1 MRMYAT
7 FEFILAPTFL
17 TYLEVMEFAKHAGVI
32 DRDDEDTSPRRPL
45 TWVRSLSISLEHY
58 C

>member
-7 FEFILAPTFL
+7 FEFILAPTFR

-45 TWVRSLSISLEHY
+45 TGVRSLSISLEH
-58 C
+58 